1 MTAIV
6 ETFQFQTET
15 RQLLDLMVHSIYS
28 HKEIFLRELI
38 SNASD
43 ALDRLRFEALQNTA
57 LAPFTSDPHVRI
69 EVDKGKRLL
78 TVHDNGIGMTHDEVV
93 QYIGTI
99 AKSGTREY
107 LSMVREGKAQGLPPE
122 FIGQFGVGFYSS
134 FMAAEHVTLITR
146 HAAETK
152 AWKWESSGDGSYT
165 LEETER
171 AEPGTSVTLHLKP
184 ADQEDGLEDFTDE
197 WVIRR
202 TVRKY
207 SDFVSYPIRMKT
219 ERTETERDEKGEPK
233 KGAKPRTITEDA
245 VLNSMQ
251 AIWTRPESEV
261 KDEEFHEFY
270 KHISHDW
277 NEPLLRIAFKAEG
290 RSEFRA
296 LLFIPSK
303 TPFDLFLRDQSHG
316 IHLYIRR
323 VFIMQDCKE
332 LIPDYMRFL
341 RGVVDSEDL
350 SLNISREILQR
361 NRQIQVIRNGVVR
374 KVLDT
379 LAALLRD
386 DREKFLTFWKEF
398 GRVMKE
404 GIFQDQKNKDKIL
417 ETCLFQSTKS
427 DSEWVSLEQVVARM
441 TEGQDTIYYLT
452 AESREKAVASPH
464 LEAFREKGYEV
475 LLLSDP
481 VDEVWTQS
489 VFEFKGKKFQSVGK
503 GTVELGTEEERKKAE
518 KERKESEKTYGSL
531 LECLKARLGEEVKDV
546 RLSARLTTSPACL
559 VGEAADLSPQLE
571 QLLRATGQDVPHAKR
586 ILELNPK
593 HPLLEKLQKVYE
605 ADKDDPRLGDYAE
618 LLAGFALLAEGGQ
631 LPDASRFTQHL
642 VDLMVKG
649 L

>member
-43 ALDRLRFEALQNTA
+43 ALDRLRFEALQNTS

-69 EVDKGKRLL
+69 EADKNKRLL
-78 TVHDNGIGMTHDEVV
+78 TIHDNGIGMTHDEVV

-99 AKSGTREY
+99 AKSGTGEY

-134 FMAAEHVTLITR
+134 FMAADHVTLITR

-219 ERTETERDEKGEPK
+219 ERTETERNEKGEPK

-277 NEPLLRIAFKAEG
+277 NEPLTRIAFKAEG

-303 TPFDLFLRDQSHG
+303 APFDLFLRDQSHG

-386 DREKFLTFWKEF
+386 DREKFLAFWKEF

-404 GIFQDQKNKDKIL
+404 GIFQDHKNKDKIL
-417 ETCLFQSTKS
+417 ETCLFQTTKS
-427 DSEWVSLEQVVARM
+427 DSEWMSLEEIVARM
-441 TEGQDTIYYLT
+441 PEGQDTIYYLT
-452 AESREKAVASPH
+452 AESRDKAVASPH

-475 LLLSDP
+475 LLLSEP

-571 QLLRATGQDVPHAKR
+571 QILRATGQDVPHARR

-631 LPDASRFTQHL
+631 LPDAAKFTQHL

>member
-43 ALDRLRFEALQNTA
+43 ALDRLRFEALQNTS

-69 EVDKGKRLL
+69 EADKNKRLL
-78 TVHDNGIGMTHDEVV
+78 TIHDNGIGMTHDEVV

-99 AKSGTREY
+99 AKSGTGEY

-134 FMAAEHVTLITR
+134 FMAADHVTLITR

-219 ERTETERDEKGEPK
+219 ERTETERNEKGEPK

-277 NEPLLRIAFKAEG
+277 NEPLTRIAFKAEG

-303 TPFDLFLRDQSHG
+303 APFDLFLRDQSHG

-386 DREKFLTFWKEF
+386 DREKFLAFWKEF

-404 GIFQDQKNKDKIL
+404 GIFQDHKNKDKIL
-417 ETCLFQSTKS
+417 ETCLFQTTKS
-427 DSEWVSLEQVVARM
+427 DSEWMSLEEIVARM
-441 TEGQDTIYYLT
+441 PEGQDTIYYLT
-452 AESREKAVASPH
+452 AESRDKAVASPH

-475 LLLSDP
+475 LLLSEP

-489 VFEFKGKKFQSVGK
+489 LFEFKGKKFQSVGK

-571 QLLRATGQDVPHAKR
+571 QILRATGQDVPHARR

-631 LPDASRFTQHL
+631 LPDAAKFTQHL